1 VAGSLAAP
9 GDSLPGS
16 LTRVTRVVRAG
27 VRTGRRPA
35 RGSLRFGGIAATA
48 ITACSSAGRVG
59 AIMFIGFLSGRLED
73 RAEGRLYTAAPR
85 EAPSR

>member
-35 RGSLRFGGIAATA
+35 RGSLRFEGIAATA
-48 ITACSSAGRVG
+48 ITAGRVATVG
-59 AIMFIGFLSGRLED
+59 EVWLERGREVHGLA
-73 RAEGRLYTAAPR
+73 RGVR
-85 EAPSR
+85 